1 MKVKQKIKFRVY
13 YFSTKIYES
22 DLSDESLINLKT
34 IFGMLN
40 RIIMELHFWDIQI
53 ILQIKK
59 YKLKR

>member
-13 YFSTKIYES
+13 YFSTKIHES

-40 RIIMELHFWDIQI
+40 RIIMELHFWDI
-53 ILQIKK
+53 
-59 YKLKR
+59 